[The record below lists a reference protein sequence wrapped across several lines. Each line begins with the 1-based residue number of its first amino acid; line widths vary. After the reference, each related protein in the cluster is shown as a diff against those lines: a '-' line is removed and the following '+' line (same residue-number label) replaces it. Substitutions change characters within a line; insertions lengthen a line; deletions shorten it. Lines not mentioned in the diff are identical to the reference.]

1 VASLRRSP
9 AEPPGGD
16 EQRGEGTDEPD
27 RLDDERLKV
36 LVTAEVHGGADD
48 ADGRG
53 GDRKRPMEA

>member
-36 LVTAEVHGGADD
+36 LIAAEVHGGAVIS
-48 ADGRG
+48 GRSSDQVTG
-53 GDRKRPMEA
+53 